1 MEKEIKQEFNEKIRN
16 RMLVRML
23 FTTAIVLVVLG
34 CVLYVVS
41 LNIIEKQATQQVIA
55 KLARAS
61 ERMDFWLQ
69 NKGIVVNSMALVL
82 SHQDD
87 LSSENISTWLTEFAE
102 KNNSKAGF
110 VGLEN
115 GDYIDPAWT
124 PEADYDHKTRSW
136 YQETRTLKKL
146 HFTTPYIDG
155 DTGKVVL
162 SCTAPIFKNGVFL
175 GVVGI
180 DVFPGNVLDYI
191 RDSAEETEY
200 QGIVVDSKGRYIIHP
215 QEEFIMKKRV
225 QDSHMALD
233 YEKFIKKHEPLVIS
247 GEEEFYAFWP
257 IRSADWTALFTLNRS
272 VVNRP
277 VRHLAMFFMFG
288 AIIALVVLG
297 FMIEKVGQILT
308 KPILSLADGAEK
320 ITHGDYDYR
329 VQVVNHDEIGFL
341 SHSFNQM
348 ASGLNEREKIRSEL
362 VLSKAEQAKLEGE
375 MQAGQRI
382 QMAMLPQDF
391 IQSESVNLYAIY
403 KSAKEVG
410 GDFYNFFELSDG
422 RIAFMIGDVS
432 GKGVAAAL
440 FMALTSMSLK
450 ISCSVTNDPATA
462 LSATNDILSAHNEQC
477 MFATIFMCYFDPS
490 NNECV
495 FANAGHNPPMILS
508 EDGSIEYF
516 SQVEGIAVGFQENMK
531 YTSKKMILGPGQ
543 SIVLYTDGITEAHSP
558 DKELYGE
565 ERLEKLLSDNK
576 GASVQELCEKT
587 QDAVMEFQKDKQFDD
602 ISMLVFKRT

>member
-1 MEKEIKQEFNEKIRN
+1 MENKSKPKFTEKIRN

-23 FTTAIVLVVLG
+23 FTTAIVLVALG

-41 LNIIEKQATQQVIA
+41 HNIIEKQATQQVIA

-69 NKGIVVNSMALVL
+69 NQGIVVNSMALVL

-87 LSSENISTWLTEFAE
+87 LSPEDISIWLTQFAK

-124 PEADYDHKTRSW
+124 PESDYDHKTRSW
-136 YQETRTLKKL
+136 YLETKELKKL
-146 HFTTPYIDG
+146 HFTTPYIDA
-155 DTGKVVL
+155 DTGKVIL
-162 SCTAPIFKNGVFL
+162 SCTAPIFKNNVFM

-180 DVFPGNVLDYI
+180 DLFPGNVLDYI
-191 RDSAEETEY
+191 NDSDEQTEY

-215 QEEFIMKKRV
+215 RDEFIMKKRV
-225 QDSHMALD
+225 QDSHMAQD
-233 YEKFIKKHEPLVIS
+233 YQKFIKKHEPLVIS
-247 GEEEFYAFWP
+247 GEEEYFAFWP
-257 IRSADWTALFTLNRS
+257 IESADWTALFTLNRS
-272 VVNRP
+272 VVLQP

-288 AIIALVVLG
+288 ALIALVVLG
-297 FMIEKVGQILT
+297 FMIEKVGQVLT
-308 KPILSLADGAEK
+308 KPILSLAHGAKK
-320 ITHGDYDYR
+320 ITHGDYLYK
-329 VQVVNHDEIGFL
+329 VQVVNRDEIGFL

-362 VLSKAEQAKLEGE
+362 ILSKAEQAKLEGE

-391 IQSESVNLYAIY
+391 IQTDSVSLYAIY

-440 FMALTSMSLK
+440 FMALTSISLR
-450 ISCSVTNDPATA
+450 ISCNLTNDPATA
-462 LSATNDILSAHNEQC
+462 LSATNDILSANNEQC
-477 MFATIFMCYFDPS
+477 MFATIFMCYYDPS

-508 EDGSIEYF
+508 DDGTIEYF
-516 SQVEGIAVGFQENMK
+516 SQVDGIAVGFQEDMK
-531 YTSKKMILGPGQ
+531 YTSKKTILRPGQ

-576 GASVQELCEKT
+576 GASAKKLCEKT
-587 QDAVMEFQKDKQFDD
+587 QDTVMEFQENKQFDD
-602 ISMLVFKRT
+602 ISMLVFKRA